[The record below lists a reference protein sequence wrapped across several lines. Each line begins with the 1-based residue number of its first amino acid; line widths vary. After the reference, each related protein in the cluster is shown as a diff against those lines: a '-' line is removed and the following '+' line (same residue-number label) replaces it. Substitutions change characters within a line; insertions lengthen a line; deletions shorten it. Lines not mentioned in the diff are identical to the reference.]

1 SGRHRPDERRRAV
14 MAGATSSDSISAPSR
29 SVRRAV
35 PRNRIRIVDSP
46 PGDIRVGAAVEH
58 VVEHT
63 AQAWTSSDP
72 R

>member
-1 SGRHRPDERRRAV
+1 

-35 PRNRIRIVDSP
+35 PRNRIRIVVSP

-63 AQAWTSSDP
+63 ARRHGRRAIRAEVS
-72 R
+72 RGAIVL